1 MSEKG
6 KNNPVYI
13 QFKEEKTETGDSKFF
28 GAPDLPED
36 FEWPVDEEEY
46 DLEFICQINCAEA
59 FKHNNMM
66 PEKGILYFFGCIA
79 NPLGYK
85 DAPEIKAGFQS
96 ERNFSVIYDDADIN
110 DLQSGEIVDENG
122 EQAGFKELKITFSD
136 DENVCTEAF
145 HKLLGEFPEGVPEV
159 LDEYKLLFC
168 LDSFSG
174 DDFTL
179 EFENSGYLLFLIKD
193 EDLKNKDFS
202 KVRCFLAE

>member
-66 PEKGILYFFGCIA
+66 PEKGMLYFFGCIA

-96 ERNFSVIYDDADIN
+96 ERNFSVIYESHFRMMKMCAPRLFTSFWENFRRVFRKFWMNISCCFVLIPFREMILPLNLKTADIC
-110 DLQSGEIVDENG
+110 
-122 EQAGFKELKITFSD
+122 F
-136 DENVCTEAF
+136 
-145 HKLLGEFPEGVPEV
+145 
-159 LDEYKLLFC
+159 
-168 LDSFSG
+168 
-174 DDFTL
+174 
-179 EFENSGYLLFLIKD
+179 FL
-193 EDLKNKDFS
+193 
-202 KVRCFLAE
+202 